1 MNIEEMNRRI
11 SLRRNGPM
19 YLFVNRLKM
28 PSICIGC
35 THAFTRAHAP
45 DENLRLDVF
54 VEGTKWVANTL
65 NLFGNKGR

>member
-1 MNIEEMNRRI
+1 
-11 SLRRNGPM
+11 M
-19 YLFVNRLKM
+19 YLFVDRLKM
-28 PSICIGC
+28 PSICIGY

-54 VEGTKWVANTL
+54 VEGTKLVANTL